1 MFWAWDI
8 TVTSGTTE
16 ASPKTQTLK
25 LSKGVITGIDVKFP
39 AGCHGRVK
47 VRLLRSE
54 FQLVPLS
61 GGEWV
66 TGDDEVV
73 PTESYY
79 ELDETPAELKFVG
92 CSPLATYNHTV
103 TVRVAV
109 QPAEVAFPG
118 RAFGGLVEAIKR
130 LIGF

>member
-1 MFWAWDI
+1 MFWTWDI
-8 TVTSGTTE
+8 TVAAGTAE
-16 ASPKTQTLK
+16 ADPVTQTLK
-25 LSKGVITGIDVKFP
+25 LSKGTITGIDIKFP
-39 AGCHGRVK
+39 AGCHGQVK

-66 TGDDEVV
+66 TGNDETV

-79 ELDETPAELKFVG
+79 ELDETPAELKFLG
-92 CSPLATYNHTV
+92 CSPLATHPHTV

-109 QPAEVAFPG
+109 QPAEVASPG
-118 RAFGGLVEAIKR
+118 RTLGGLVDTLRR
-130 LIGF
+130 LIGI

>member
-8 TVTSGTTE
+8 TITAGTTE

-25 LSKGVITGIDVKFP
+25 LSKGIITGIDAKFP
-39 AGCHGRVK
+39 AGCNGLVK

-66 TGDDEVV
+66 TGNDETV

-79 ELDETPAELKFVG
+79 ELAETPAELKFLG
-92 CSPLATYNHTV
+92 CSPDAVYDHV
-103 TVRVAV
+103 ITVRVTV
-109 QPAEVAFPG
+109 QPAEVASPG
-118 RAFGGLVEAIKR
+118 RALGGLVDAFRK
-130 LIGF
+130 LIGL